1 MIRREFSDGTV
12 INPARL
18 AGLRVL
24 ANLLPLHRQK
34 KILNEQ
40 SGTHASRLRG
50 RGIDF
55 AEVRGYQPGDDIRSM
70 DWRVTART
78 GEPHIK
84 VFREERE
91 RPVLLVTDLRSSMN
105 FGTRR
110 ALKRVVAADISA
122 LLAWAAAM
130 QGDRVGG
137 LIFNDTNEFD
147 LRPHTGR
154 KTLMAYLHRLA
165 EMPVTE
171 AAAAQPRMLDI
182 CRHLARVARPG
193 SAVYIVSDWQ
203 GFDKECERALYSVS
217 RHCDLI
223 AIRVID
229 PLEIQK
235 PAGDYVLTDGRQR
248 SRLSISNRD
257 SAEQLNTWQERT
269 NQLKHSLLHLQAPLI
284 DVQTHEDPLDCLRQ
298 GMGFS
303 ADLSGVTV

>member
-91 RPVLLVTDLRSSMN
+91 RPVLLVTDLRSTMN

-137 LIFNDTNEFD
+137 LIFNDTSEFD

-154 KTLMAYLHRLA
+154 KTLMAYLYRLA

-248 SRLSISNRD
+248 SRLSISSRD
-257 SAEQLNTWQERT
+257 SAEQLNAWQERT

>member
-1 MIRREFSDGTV
+1 MVRREFSDGTV
-12 INPARL
+12 INPTRL

-24 ANLLPLHRQK
+24 SNLLPLHRQK

-40 SGTHASRLRG
+40 SGGHSSKLRG

-70 DWRVTART
+70 DWRVTARS

-91 RPVLLVTDLRSSMN
+91 RPVLLVTDLRSTMN

-122 LLAWAAAM
+122 LLAWSAAM

-137 LIFNDTNEFD
+137 LIFNDVNEFD

-171 AAAAQPRMLDI
+171 AVAAQPRMLDI

-193 SAVYIVSDWQ
+193 SAVYIVSDWR

-223 AIRVID
+223 AIRVTD

-235 PAGDYVLTDGRQR
+235 PAGDYVLTDGKQR
-248 SRLSISNRD
+248 SRLSISSRD
-257 SAEQLNTWQERT
+257 SAEQLSAWQAWTTE
-269 NQLKHSLLHLQAPLI
+269 LKQSLLHLKTPLI
-284 DVQTHEDPLDCLRQ
+284 DVQTHQDPLDCLRK
-298 GMGFS
+298 GMGF
-303 ADLSGVTV
+303 AVDLSGAHA

>member
-1 MIRREFSDGTV
+1 
-12 INPARL
+12 
-18 AGLRVL
+18 
-24 ANLLPLHRQK
+24 
-34 KILNEQ
+34 
-40 SGTHASRLRG
+40 
-50 RGIDF
+50 
-55 AEVRGYQPGDDIRSM
+55 
-70 DWRVTART
+70 
-78 GEPHIK
+78 K

-248 SRLSISNRD
+248 SRLSISSRD
-257 SAEQLNTWQERT
+257 SAEQLTAWQERT

-298 GMGFS
+298 GMGFT